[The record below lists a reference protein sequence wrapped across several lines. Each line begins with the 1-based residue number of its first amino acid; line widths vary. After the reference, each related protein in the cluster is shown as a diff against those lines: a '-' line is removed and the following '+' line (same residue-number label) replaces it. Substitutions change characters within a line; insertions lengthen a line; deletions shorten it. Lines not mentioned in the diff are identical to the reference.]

1 MGSSHLVQSQSFA
14 ALFCVIAGTGFHA
27 VLSRVSQQ
35 DQSKT
40 GSSRVFAARQATDG
54 LRLTISQRL
63 LPLIREGWLVRVL
76 FVLIHS
82 PLGFQQ
88 MVLCLLWL
96 APSLFL
102 RMDSREYIVRP
113 KKTEIPMAPHLELR
127 SLWFI
132 LPAVTAITLNEK

>member
-1 MGSSHLVQSQSFA
+1 MLWRSNLTRSNLEEF
-14 ALFCVIAGTGFHA
+14 FYE
-27 VLSRVSQQ
+27 R
-35 DQSKT
+35 
-40 GSSRVFAARQATDG
+40 SSR
-54 LRLTISQRL
+54 RLFDS
-63 LPLIREGWLVRVL
+63 
-76 FVLIHS
+76 LIHS